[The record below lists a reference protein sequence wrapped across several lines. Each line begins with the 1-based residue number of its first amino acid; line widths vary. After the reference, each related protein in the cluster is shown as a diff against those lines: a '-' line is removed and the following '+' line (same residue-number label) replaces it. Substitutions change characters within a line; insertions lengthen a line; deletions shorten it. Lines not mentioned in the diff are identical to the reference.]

1 MGFFGPLGAG
11 WRVFVAHAIRDL
23 EKLAKAF
30 LLGFSGNTGNSSG
43 NMKGTITVKQA
54 AELTGACVW
63 TIKQH
68 IYKGSFSACKPLSDR
83 GGWRIFTESFNQWW
97 AGRISE
103 TSNKRP
109 AK

>member
-1 MGFFGPLGAG
+1 
-11 WRVFVAHAIRDL
+11 
-23 EKLAKAF
+23 
-30 LLGFSGNTGNSSG
+30 
-43 NMKGTITVKQA
+43 MKGTITVKEA

-68 IYKGSFSACKPLSDR
+68 IYKGSFSACKPLGNR

-97 AGRISE
+97 AGRIGE

>member
-1 MGFFGPLGAG
+1 
-11 WRVFVAHAIRDL
+11 
-23 EKLAKAF
+23 
-30 LLGFSGNTGNSSG
+30 
-43 NMKGTITVKQA
+43 MKGTITLKEA

-97 AGRISE
+97 SGQIGE